1 MAGGDGRLQDGEQLV
16 AHLTDPRGLSMN
28 LVKCMDD
35 TSVDP
40 VTLEPFRT
48 PVVASDGHT
57 YELSSLREWV

>member
-1 MAGGDGRLQDGEQLV
+1 
-16 AHLTDPRGLSMN
+16 
-28 LVKCMDD
+28 MDD